1 MPEFKYTIKKKNGTV
16 STSILS
22 APTEEAAVNILK
34 ERKCFILS
42 ISKNKKSPFAFSFN
56 PPSSSIKIKT
66 DDLAVFSRQLATMV
80 SAGLPLIQG
89 LEILVEQS
97 EKRPF
102 KSLISKVKEA
112 VEGGSSLS
120 EALSRYPRAF
130 STLFVNMISAGEAS
144 GMLDDILQRMA
155 SYLEETSKL
164 QKKVKAALVYPVVI
178 TLTAAGITVF
188 MLVQVVP
195 SFAEIYSGFGANLPG
210 PTQFLLLLSNLVTK
224 WLLAFVL
231 GIAAVIAGI
240 FMFSKTEP
248 GGLFIDGMLLRL
260 PIAGKLIRKVSISRF
275 SRTLSTLTKS
285 GVSILTS
292 LDIVAKTSG
301 NKVIEK
307 VVFKVL
313 ENVRGGESIAQPLA
327 SSGIFPPLVV
337 KMVAVG
343 EQTGSL
349 EEMLLKVSDFYDAEV
364 TAIVDGLTSLIEPVI
379 IVVLGVIIGG
389 IVIALYLPVFNIAE
403 LIS

>member
-1 MPEFKYTIKKKNGTV
+1 MPEFKYTLKERNGTV
-16 STSILS
+16 STGTLN
-22 APTEEAAVNILK
+22 APTEEAAVKILK
-34 ERKCFILS
+34 ERNCLILS
-42 ISKNKKSPFAFSFN
+42 VSKNKKSPFAFSFN
-56 PPSSSIKIKT
+56 PPSSSIRIKT

-97 EKRPF
+97 EKKTF
-102 KSLISKVKEA
+102 KFLIAKVKEA
-112 VEGGSSLS
+112 VEDGSSLS
-120 EALSRYPRAF
+120 EALSKYPRAF
-130 STLFVNMISAGEAS
+130 SALFVNMISAGEAS

-164 QKKVKAALVYPVVI
+164 QKKIRSALVYPVVI
-178 TLTAAGITVF
+178 TLTAASITVF

-195 SFAEIYSGFGANLPG
+195 SFAEIYSGFGAELPG
-210 PTQFLLLLSNLVTK
+210 PTRFLLLLSDLVTK
-224 WLLAFVL
+224 WLFAFVL
-231 GIAAVIAGI
+231 GIAVIAAGI
-240 FMFSKTEP
+240 FMFSKTER
-248 GGLFIDGMLLRL
+248 GGLFIDRMLLRL

-275 SRTLSTLTKS
+275 SRTLSTLAKS

-313 ENVRGGESIAQPLA
+313 ENVKGGESIAQPLA
-327 SSGIFPPLVV
+327 NSGIFPPLVV

-343 EQTGSL
+343 EQTGAL

-364 TAIVDGLTSLIEPVI
+364 TATVDGLTSLIEPVI

>member
-1 MPEFKYTIKKKNGTV
+1 MPEFKYTLKERNGTV
-16 STSILS
+16 STGTLN
-22 APTEEAAVNILK
+22 APTEEAAVKILK
-34 ERKCFILS
+34 ERNCLILS
-42 ISKNKKSPFAFSFN
+42 VSKNKKSPFAFSFN
-56 PPSSSIKIKT
+56 PPSSSIRIKT

-97 EKRPF
+97 EKKTF
-102 KSLISKVKEA
+102 KFLIAKVKEA
-112 VEGGSSLS
+112 VEDGSSLS
-120 EALSRYPRAF
+120 EALSKYPRAF
-130 STLFVNMISAGEAS
+130 SALFVNMISAGEAS

-164 QKKVKAALVYPVVI
+164 QKKVRSALVYPVVI
-178 TLTAAGITVF
+178 TLTAASITVF

-195 SFAEIYSGFGANLPG
+195 SFAEIYSGFGAELPG
-210 PTQFLLLLSNLVTK
+210 PTRFLLLLSDLVTK
-224 WLLAFVL
+224 WLFAFVL
-231 GIAAVIAGI
+231 GIAVIAAGI
-240 FMFSKTEP
+240 FMFSKTER
-248 GGLFIDGMLLRL
+248 GGLFIDRMLLRL

-275 SRTLSTLTKS
+275 SRTLSTLAKS

-313 ENVRGGESIAQPLA
+313 ENVKGGESIAQPLA
-327 SSGIFPPLVV
+327 NSGIFPPLVV

-343 EQTGSL
+343 EQTGAL

-364 TAIVDGLTSLIEPVI
+364 TATVDGLTSLIEPVI